1 MINRIQK
8 IINNKNSR
16 FFKFIFFSRYLIL
29 IFFISSVLILLI
41 PNFFNYEKKDEI
53 IKNYLEEKYEIKLN
67 KYEKIRYISIPVP
80 HIQINNVSF
89 NFASIEKE
97 FISKK
102 LKIFPKFS
110 SIYNFNNLELKK
122 IRLENNKFNLNFG
135 EFKIFNKKILSFK
148 KKIFLKDLNIRFID
162 NKDFIFSLS
171 KISFGNYGYKKDII
185 EGYVFDK
192 KFKIKILND
201 NQDINFVL
209 YKSGVSASIK
219 FSDNEDTQLIKGSLK
234 GKILNSNL
242 KLDFIYDEKSLEFQ
256 NFFFRSNELALDSTG
271 FIKIKPFFEA
281 NLNSTIKDID
291 LGNLKNINFEDLLN
305 SRELI
310 KKINLKKK
318 ISFKSEKLSR
328 DLIDFLTLKISLA
341 YGRMNIIKEFSI
353 SQTKFRCNSNVNLTE
368 EFPVIIFICSLD
380 SKNKKEL
387 FKKLKI
393 RNDFKKESFVLKV
406 KGNVNTV
413 KRKINFENISMNNSY
428 NATEEDLKYFKET
441 FQNIVFDEDFFAIF
455 KLVKLKNFIKEII

>member
-1 MINRIQK
+1 M
-8 IINNKNSR
+8 
-16 FFKFIFFSRYLIL
+16 
-29 IFFISSVLILLI
+29 
-41 PNFFNYEKKDEI
+41 
-53 IKNYLEEKYEIKLN
+53 
-67 KYEKIRYISIPVP
+67 
-80 HIQINNVSF
+80 
-89 NFASIEKE
+89 
-97 FISKK
+97 
-102 LKIFPKFS
+102 
-110 SIYNFNNLELKK
+110 
-122 IRLENNKFNLNFG
+122 
-135 EFKIFNKKILSFK
+135 
-148 KKIFLKDLNIRFID
+148 
-162 NKDFIFSLS
+162 S